1 MSVENLK
8 EYARRCAA
16 EPELRARAK
25 ALGMGDAEGHMREA
39 AALGLDWTVD
49 DMIAFRKEVLDDGS
63 LGELNEEDLEQIAGG
78 AVTATAAVV
87 GVVAAAVAGGVA
99 GAAVGGVAVGAAV
112 GGGVVAAGQGGW

>member
-1 MSVENLK
+1 MSIENLK
-8 EYARRCAA
+8 EYARRCAT
-16 EPELRARAK
+16 EPELRAKAK

-63 LGELNEEDLEQIAGG
+63 LGELSEEDLEQIAGG
-78 AVTATAAVV
+78 AVTATAALA
-87 GVVAAAVAGGVA
+87 GMAVAAAVGGAV
-99 GAAVGGVAVGAAV
+99 VGGVAVGAAV